1 MSSSGFSTQNEEKPT
16 EIVETTTGRALF
28 SKIVPDEIPFAVINK
43 TMDSKEI
50 SRLIN
55 RCYREVGLKATV
67 IFADKLMYLG
77 FQYATKSGVSIA
89 LDDMVVPENKEEIL
103 SDAESQ
109 VKSIQNQ
116 FTSGLLTQGERYNK
130 VVDIW
135 SRTNDQVAN
144 AMMDKLGIE
153 QVTDSE
159 GKKQDQESFNSIFMM
174 ADSGARGSAAQIRLD
189 H

>member
-1 MSSSGFSTQNEEKPT
+1 
-16 EIVETTTGRALF
+16 
-28 SKIVPDEIPFAVINK
+28 
-43 TMDSKEI
+43 MDSKEI

-77 FQYATKSGVSIA
+77 FEYATKSGVSIA

-144 AMMDKLGIE
+144 AMMDKLGKE
-153 QVTDSE
+153 QSY
-159 GKKQDQESFNSIFMM
+159 
-174 ADSGARGSAAQIRLD
+174 
-189 H
+189 